1 MIRILTGVLAVLL
14 IVPQAGAQG
23 SARRERQRDSSF
35 RWTGTIPEGQWL
47 RVRNLNGE
55 ITVEA
60 ASGNQVE
67 VTAVKSWRR
76 GDSADVRFETQ
87 KDGGSVTICAIW
99 FDATCD
105 EDGYHSD
112 RRRDRDDEDRNSDV
126 SVDFRVRLPRGVKIL
141 VSTVNG
147 GLDIRG
153 ARAEVDAHTVNGSID
168 ASTSAG
174 PINARTVNGTIT
186 ARMTTLPSTDDMEF
200 ATVNGDITVEVPAS
214 FDANVRMTTVN
225 GKLSSDFPLTVSG
238 RMSPQ
243 RLRATI
249 GKGGRELSFHTV
261 NGSVELRRVD

>member
-1 MIRILTGVLAVLL
+1 MTRMLTAALALMLVA
-14 IVPQAGAQG
+14 PHADAQQ
-23 SARRERQRDSSF
+23 SSRRERQRDTTF
-35 RWTGTIPEGQWL
+35 RWTGSIPRGQWL

-76 GDSADVRFETQ
+76 GDAEDVRIETQ
-87 KDGGSVTICAIW
+87 KDGSSVTVCAIW

-105 EDGYHSD
+105 EDGYHSEG
-112 RRRDRDDEDRNSDV
+112 RDRDGENRNNDV
-126 SVDFRVRLPRGVKIL
+126 SVDFRVRLPAGVKIL

-153 ARAEVDAHTVNGSID
+153 ARAEVDANTVNGGID

-174 PINARTVNGTIT
+174 PINARTVNGSIT

-200 ATVNGDITVEVPAS
+200 STVNGDITVEVPAS
-214 FDANVRMTTVN
+214 FDADVRMTTVN
-225 GKLSSDFPLTVSG
+225 GKIVSEFPLTVSG
-238 RMSPQ
+238 RLSPQ

-261 NGSVELRRVD
+261 NGSVELRRVE